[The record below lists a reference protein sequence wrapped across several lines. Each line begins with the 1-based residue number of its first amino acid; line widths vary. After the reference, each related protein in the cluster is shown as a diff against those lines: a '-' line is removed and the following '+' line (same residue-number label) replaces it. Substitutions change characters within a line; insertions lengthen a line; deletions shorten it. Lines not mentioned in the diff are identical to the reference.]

1 MAIRKSAGL
10 LEIEKKLLEV
20 EARIAADRKRREIE
34 LKAAMD
40 QAACDAEAIKQM
52 KARQKSIQSST
63 PGTPNLAKPNAT
75 PPNPNPTVSAARG
88 TKELPEP
95 ALFLLR
101 DLWSHL
107 GYTGESFVEMQMEIS
122 RELDRADFARFERE
136 MICNE
141 VIGARSEINM
151 LREER
156 TQLLK
161 RLDLNREN
169 INQLVETEER
179 TYKTLM
185 AERAT
190 SENVIRGLEAEIRDL
205 KAERQGA
212 QERIASLSNELE
224 RAEKARI
231 AAVLYAKGAE
241 DRASAANATALAAVE
256 VANRQR
262 ETAPPPP
269 PPPPVNPMV
278 AFWPAADDEALKNK
292 LKERILAVEEEKL
305 ASQLASVKDER
316 EKLIG
321 ASPRANNSNSPPNN
335 QKEASPNNTK
345 GNQQNS
351 ENNRNNKDGDN
362 NKNKNNNSNNN
373 KNNKNTNN
381 DNDTDKDSSK
391 KNNKKQ
397 SGNNNT
403 NNDNHRARI
412 SSIMDLF

>member
-1 MAIRKSAGL
+1 MTIRKSASL
-10 LEIEKKLLEV
+10 IAIEKKLIEV
-20 EARIAADRKRREIE
+20 EARIATDRKRREAE
-34 LKAAMD
+34 LKAAVD
-40 QAACDAEAIKQM
+40 QARRDAESIKQM
-52 KARQKSIQSST
+52 KARQKPLQSSN
-63 PGTPNLAKPNAT
+63 PDS
-75 PPNPNPTVSAARG
+75 PNPPKPIPSPSIPNSTGPARG
-88 TKELPEP
+88 NRELPEP

-107 GYTGESFVEMQMEIS
+107 GYTGDSFVEMQMEIS

-141 VIGARSEINM
+141 VIGARAEINM

-169 INQLVETEER
+169 ISQLVDTEDR

-190 SENVIRGLEAEIRDL
+190 SENVIRGLENENRDL

-212 QERIASLSNELE
+212 QERIGSLSNELE

-256 VANRQR
+256 VVNRQR
-262 ETAPPPP
+262 ETAPPPA
-269 PPPPVNPMV
+269 PPVISTIP
-278 AFWPAADDEALKNK
+278 FWPAADDEALKNK

-316 EKLIG
+316 EKLV
-321 ASPRANNSNSPPNN
+321 SPKKEQPNDEAGTKSPLLSAIS
-335 QKEASPNNTK
+335 QLVH
-345 GNQQNS
+345 
-351 ENNRNNKDGDN
+351 DG
-362 NKNKNNNSNNN
+362 
-373 KNNKNTNN
+373 
-381 DNDTDKDSSK
+381 
-391 KNNKKQ
+391 
-397 SGNNNT
+397 
-403 NNDNHRARI
+403 
-412 SSIMDLF
+412 LFN

>member
-1 MAIRKSAGL
+1 MTIRKSASL
-10 LEIEKKLLEV
+10 IAIEKKLIEV
-20 EARIAADRKRREIE
+20 EARIATDRKRREAE
-34 LKAAMD
+34 LKAAVD
-40 QAACDAEAIKQM
+40 QARRDAESIKQM
-52 KARQKSIQSST
+52 KARQKPLQSSN
-63 PGTPNLAKPNAT
+63 PDS
-75 PPNPNPTVSAARG
+75 PNPPKPIPSPSIPNSTGPARG
-88 TKELPEP
+88 NRELPEP

-107 GYTGESFVEMQMEIS
+107 GYTGDSFVEMQMEIS

-141 VIGARSEINM
+141 VIGARAEINM

-169 INQLVETEER
+169 ISQLVDTEDR

-190 SENVIRGLEAEIRDL
+190 SEN
-205 KAERQGA
+205 GA
-212 QERIASLSNELE
+212 QERIGSLSNELE

-256 VANRQR
+256 VVNRQR
-262 ETAPPPP
+262 ETAPPPA
-269 PPPPVNPMV
+269 PPVISTIP
-278 AFWPAADDEALKNK
+278 FWPAADDEALKNK

-316 EKLIG
+316 EKLV
-321 ASPRANNSNSPPNN
+321 SPKKEQPNDEAGTKSPLLSAIS
-335 QKEASPNNTK
+335 QLVH
-345 GNQQNS
+345 
-351 ENNRNNKDGDN
+351 DG
-362 NKNKNNNSNNN
+362 
-373 KNNKNTNN
+373 
-381 DNDTDKDSSK
+381 
-391 KNNKKQ
+391 
-397 SGNNNT
+397 
-403 NNDNHRARI
+403 
-412 SSIMDLF
+412 LFN